1 MSGVIP
7 PFPIFL
13 HGVYRDFKDFTF
25 TPYKPGSGLDVEALQ
40 YRHFNTVYK
49 FSKMTLNGAQFLILQ
64 RRLLSTEIKL
74 KSRLLMIEPPHGSKP
89 EGSGRR

>member
-40 YRHFNTVYK
+40 YRHFNTGT
-49 FSKMTLNGAQFLILQ
+49 SIQALQ
-64 RRLLSTEIKL
+64 YSVQIQ
-74 KSRLLMIEPPHGSKP
+74 
-89 EGSGRR
+89 